1 MNDAFEKKTK
11 RIFCKRFKKR
21 DENGRLRTYE
31 MKKCPWN
38 SVKDVL
44 TLKLEQNMVKE
55 PEKY

>member
-1 MNDAFEKKTK
+1 MLLRKTK
-11 RIFCKRFKKR
+11 RIFFKRLKKR